1 MWILLALVPAVFVLL
16 SEAVT
21 PHGRTQLVVPEGGRQ
36 VALPFDPAEI
46 HAGTMAPI
54 ATASLAALVGLFIAL
69 DARTA
74 DRRLA
79 LAGQRRWV
87 LVVSRLVTVTAAA
100 MVAAA
105 ASLAVT
111 ALVFAPQQWAA
122 YVAANAVLA
131 LTYAFIGVL
140 MGPLLGRVS
149 GVFMAFLLPFLDL
162 GIAQSPMLR
171 GEPAGW
177 AEWLPGYGGVR
188 VMIDGALT
196 TGFDT
201 WGHLLLAGAWV
212 LVLGAAAVALLIR
225 TVRVAR

>member
-1 MWILLALVPAVFVLL
+1 VPAVFVLL

-21 PHGRTQLVVPEGGRQ
+21 PHGRTVIVVPEGGRQ
-36 VALPFDPAEI
+36 VPRPFDPAEI

-54 ATASLAALVGLFIAL
+54 ATASLAALVGLFIVL

-74 DRRLA
+74 DQRLA

-100 MVAAA
+100 IVAAA

-111 ALVFAPQQWAA
+111 ALVFAPQQWPA
-122 YVAANAVLA
+122 YVAANASLA
-131 LTYAFIGVL
+131 LTYAFVGVL

-201 WGHLLLAGAWV
+201 SGPLVLAGAWV
-212 LVLGAAAVALLIR
+212 LVLGTAAVALLLR
-225 TVRVAR
+225 TVRMAR